1 MRELPEEI
9 EQYRDRK
16 WRREDALKIE
26 TAEQAEAMVE
36 DLGFCLGLTDA
47 RKNLPSFYIAV
58 CGRRDAHMPRN
69 VQKDPEASA
78 AWVLKDEVIA
88 RGRVYYAKLVK
99 GHSMFLA
106 PRMIPVFNAIWGVPK
121 TREAKDLSGSANKI
135 LKVLRKEWEMGS
147 ADLRA
152 AAEITTRPRFTK
164 AMDKLQ
170 KTMKVVPQEVLYS
183 PKFTYIWT
191 LSDVRF
197 PKQMAKTVPRDEA
210 VRELARCYL
219 DMCGMTLLGDLSRA
233 FGFYRWESGHANHQ
247 LVDEK
252 FAERLAT
259 GVYLLARGTSQR
271 SIPDLKSSK
280 KVAKGDRLIK
290 PGESE

>member
-1 MRELPEEI
+1 MRTLPEEI

-26 TAEQAEAMVE
+26 TAEEAEAMVE
-36 DLGFCLGLTDA
+36 DVGFCLGLTDA
-47 RKNLPSFYIAV
+47 RKPLPSIYVAV

-78 AWVLKDEVIA
+78 AWVLKDEVVE

-106 PRMIPVFNAIWGVPK
+106 RRMIPVFNTLWGVPK
-121 TREAKDLSGSANKI
+121 SKEKDELSENAR
-135 LKVLRKEWEMGS
+135 KVLRVLRREWEMATS
-147 ADLRA
+147 DLRA
-152 AAEITTRPRFTK
+152 ETKIKDKSDLTK
-164 AMDKLQ
+164 AIDELQ
-170 KTMKVVPQEVLYS
+170 RKMKVVPQQVLYV

-191 LSDVRF
+191 LSEARF
-197 PKQMAKTVPRDEA
+197 PEELKSRMSREDA

-219 DMCGMTLLGDLSRA
+219 EMCGMTLLGDLSRA
-233 FGFYRWESGHANHQ
+233 FGFYRWESGRANHQ
-247 LVDEK
+247 LVDEG

-259 GVYLLARGTSQR
+259 GVYHLASHRALGQATS
-271 SIPDLKSSK
+271 S
-280 KVAKGDRLIK
+280 
-290 PGESE
+290 

>member
-16 WRREDALKIE
+16 WRREDALKIDS
-26 TAEQAEAMVE
+26 AEEVEAMVE
-36 DLGFCLGLTDA
+36 ELGFCLGLTDH
-47 RKNLPSFYIAV
+47 RTGLPSVYIAV

-69 VQKDPEASA
+69 VQKDPEASR

-88 RGRVYYAKLVK
+88 RGKVYYAKLVK

-121 TREAKDLSGSANKI
+121 NREAKDLSGSANKI

-147 ADLRA
+147 ADLRNEA
-152 AAEITTRPRFTK
+152 GITTRPRFSK

-170 KTMKVVPQEVLYS
+170 KTMKVLPQEVVYT

-191 LSDVRF
+191 LAEARF
-197 PKQMAKTVPRDEA
+197 PEEITVKMPRDEA
-210 VRELARCYL
+210 VLELARTFL
-219 DMCGMTLLGDLSRA
+219 TLNGMTLLGDLSRA
-233 FGFYRWESGHANHQ
+233 FGFYRWESGQANHR
-247 LVDEK
+247 LVDES

-259 GVYLLARGTSQR
+259 GVYKLTK
-271 SIPDLKSSK
+271 I
-280 KVAKGDRLIK
+280 
-290 PGESE
+290 